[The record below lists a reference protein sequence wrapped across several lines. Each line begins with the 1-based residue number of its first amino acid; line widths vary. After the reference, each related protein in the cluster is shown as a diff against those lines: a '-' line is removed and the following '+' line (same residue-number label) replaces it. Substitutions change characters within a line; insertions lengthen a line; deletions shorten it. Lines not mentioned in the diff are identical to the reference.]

1 MVGGRAVGVG
11 WAVVGVGRAVVCIA
25 IAVMCRVGCVVGGSV
40 VLVVAATGRNDFG
53 HVNSLSVVVSAT
65 TLWPAL
71 LLRLGR
77 FLLGKLQL
85 PVPFRGLRGLGRFM
99 QVVNV
104 GLRFRPLDLP

>member
-25 IAVMCRVGCVVGGSV
+25 IAVMCCVVGGSV

-77 FLLGKLQL
+77 LLLGKLQL
-85 PVPFRGLRGLGRFM
+85 PVPLRGLRGLGRFM